1 MRIKILFLLLAV
13 TTVVATTSCQKAG
26 LGKKMSLKTEV
37 DSASYA
43 IGVIIAQQNKMGLQ
57 QYPGGEQIDK
67 EILAKSFQL
76 FLGGDSAQMTP
87 SEANEILGKYFEKM
101 RVKVAQENLEAG
113 NAFLEKNKA
122 KSGVV
127 TTPSGLQYEIIKEG
141 TGPKP
146 DSASTVK
153 VHYHGTTIDGKVF
166 DSSVDRGEPVEF
178 PVTRVIPG
186 WTEALLMMP
195 VGSKWKICLPAN
207 IAYGEQGAGANIAPN
222 SALVFEVELLEI
234 KPQEP
239 AAPTK

>member
-1 MRIKILFLLLAV
+1 MRIKILFLLFAV
-13 TTVVATTSCQKAG
+13 TAVVATTSCQKAG
-26 LGKKMSLKTEV
+26 LGKKISLKTEV
-37 DSASYA
+37 DSASFA
-43 IGVIIAQQNKMGLQ
+43 LGVLIAQQNKMGLQ

-67 EILAKSFQL
+67 ELLVKSFQM
-76 FLGGDSAQMTP
+76 FLSGDTAQMSPT
-87 SEANEILGKYFEKM
+87 EANEVLGKYFEKM
-101 RVKVAQENLEAG
+101 RGKIAQENLEAG

-127 TTPSGLQYEIIKEG
+127 TTASGLQYEILKAG

-146 DSASTVK
+146 DSTSTVK

-195 VGSKWKICLPAN
+195 VGSKWKIFLPSD
-207 IAYGEQGAGANIAPN
+207 IAYGEQGAGANIGPN
-222 SALVFEVELLEI
+222 STLVFEVELLEI
-234 KPQEP
+234 KPGE
-239 AAPTK
+239 AAPSR